1 MNEDRDEN
9 AEPNFDDEL
18 RQGLIDYLRLS
29 TAAVDRISE
38 ASRASRLSFSDAA
51 VQIGLVTL
59 NEAAEAGAWVRATLA
74 NRNRSVIETAL
85 HRQGGGRALTGRP
98 SAQGKP
104 SSRLIIAFDSD
115 SSHSERIRALRAE
128 LTLLSEAAKQ
138 AICFS
143 VLSPCSAEGRSQ
155 LSAELA
161 IAFSQI
167 GRRTLLVDADLR
179 KPSQH
184 VLFGGD
190 VHLGL
195 AQSLAYSDAAQ
206 MIAVE
211 GLPFLSV
218 VPSGPVMPNPSE
230 LLSGSRFGSLIRR
243 WRNEFEVIIVDTPPV
258 SQFADAL
265 TIAAMSG
272 SVLVVSR
279 ANSTP
284 YRDMKEMLRRLAL
297 TKSRILGGVISTF

>member
-1 MNEDRDEN
+1 MNEDRNEN
-9 AEPNFDDEL
+9 VEPHFDDEL
-18 RQGLIDYLRLS
+18 RQALIDYLRLS
-29 TAAVDRISE
+29 TEAVNRITE

-51 VQIGLVTL
+51 VQTSLVTS
-59 NEAAEAGAWVRATLA
+59 NEVAEARAWVRATMA
-74 NRNRSVIETAL
+74 GRNRSVIETAL
-85 HRQGGGRALTGRP
+85 HRQSGTRALTVRP
-98 SAQGKP
+98 SAIGKP

-115 SSHSERIRALRAE
+115 NPHSERIRALRTE
-128 LTLLSEAAKQ
+128 VTLLSEAAKQ

-143 VLSPCSAEGRSQ
+143 ILSPRSAEGRSQ

-179 KPSQH
+179 RPSQH
-184 VLFGGD
+184 LLFGAD
-190 VHLGL
+190 CQLGL

-243 WRNEFEVIIVDTPPV
+243 WRNEYEVIIVDTPPV

-272 SVLVVSR
+272 NVLVVSR

-284 YRDMKEMLRRLAL
+284 YRDMKEMLRKLGL